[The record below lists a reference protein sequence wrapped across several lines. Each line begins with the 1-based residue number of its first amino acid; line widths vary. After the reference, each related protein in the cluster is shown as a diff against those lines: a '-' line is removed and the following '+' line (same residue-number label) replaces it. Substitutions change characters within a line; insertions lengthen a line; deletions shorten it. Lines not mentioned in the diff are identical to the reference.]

1 MAVPFFDIT
10 RQNSSL
16 KKQISDALS
25 AAINSGRYILGPNV
39 TEFEKEA
46 AKYNGDK
53 HSVGVASGTDAL
65 HLGLLASGVKP
76 GDEVITCPFTFVA
89 TIEAIIYCGAKPV
102 FVDIEPDSFNLDP
115 DKIEEKITDKTKA
128 ILPVHLF
135 GLACNMGKIMEIA
148 KKHKLAVIEDCAQA
162 MGAEFDNKKVGSFG
176 SAGCFSFFP
185 TKNLGC
191 FGDGGL
197 ITANNAKIAD
207 EIKVLRGHGVRKT
220 YHYDILGFNSR
231 LDEIHAAVLRVKLP
245 YLGQLIARR
254 RENAEKY
261 KELLKEVKQLSVPVE
276 PKKTRHTYNQF
287 TVRAQ
292 RRDELQKHLKSKGI
306 GAMIYYPLALH
317 QQEAY
322 QYLGYKTGDFPATE
336 KVQAEVLSLPIF
348 PELQSNEIE
357 QVCSAIKEFYKA

>member
-115 DKIEEKITDKTKA
+115 DKIEEKITDRTKA
-128 ILPVHLF
+128 I
-135 GLACNMGKIMEIA
+135 
-148 KKHKLAVIEDCAQA
+148 
-162 MGAEFDNKKVGSFG
+162 
-176 SAGCFSFFP
+176 
-185 TKNLGC
+185 T
-191 FGDGGL
+191 
-197 ITANNAKIAD
+197 ITGNI
-207 EIKVLRGHGVRKT
+207 IFCI
-220 YHYDILGFNSR
+220 YCSIIYC
-231 LDEIHAAVLRVKLP
+231 
-245 YLGQLIARR
+245 
-254 RENAEKY
+254 
-261 KELLKEVKQLSVPVE
+261 SV
-276 PKKTRHTYNQF
+276 
-287 TVRAQ
+287 
-292 RRDELQKHLKSKGI
+292 
-306 GAMIYYPLALH
+306 IYY
-317 QQEAY
+317 
-322 QYLGYKTGDFPATE
+322 
-336 KVQAEVLSLPIF
+336 
-348 PELQSNEIE
+348 
-357 QVCSAIKEFYKA
+357 